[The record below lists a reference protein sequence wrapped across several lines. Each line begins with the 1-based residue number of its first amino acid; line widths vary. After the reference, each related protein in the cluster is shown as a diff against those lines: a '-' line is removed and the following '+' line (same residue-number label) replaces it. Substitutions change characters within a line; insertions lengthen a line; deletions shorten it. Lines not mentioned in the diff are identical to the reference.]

1 MLQMLWIPIRLP
13 GYNQL
18 LAARGVA
25 GRKGWTQ
32 YSGVKRDW
40 EEFILNCIRAQ
51 RLDAF
56 HGAHFHYVLVEP
68 GKRRRDPSNCLSGAT
83 KLIEDALQKA
93 SIIVDD
99 RADNVWSI
107 TGQYQV
113 DASTGVFVVI
123 SSEPVSL
130 ESAKEFWLNYRD
142 SVTLDDKAHMLM
154 KRLLISERK
163 VKDRANAKRR
173 AVRSKGSRFKKRS
186 YFEH

>member
-1 MLQMLWIPIRLP
+1 M
-13 GYNQL
+13 
-18 LAARGVA
+18 
-25 GRKGWTQ
+25 
-32 YSGVKRDW
+32 KRDW
-40 EEFILNCIRAQ
+40 EEFILNCIRSQ
-51 RLDAF
+51 RLDSF
-56 HGAHFHYVLVEP
+56 YGAHFHYVLVEP

-113 DASTGVFVVI
+113 DASTGVFVI
-123 SSEPVSL
+123 MSSETVGL
-130 ESAKEFWLNYRD
+130 EDARSMWFNYRD
-142 SVTLDDKAHMLM
+142 SVVLDDKAHALM

-186 YFEH
+186 YFEHGDLA